1 MTVSRKDLQDLL
13 TKRKTL
19 REESRTMLDA
29 AIKTGEVINADDE
42 ARYNKMTDDIDGFTD
57 LIAKQ
62 EDERTRERQIAE
74 ERAID
79 PEKHGDSRDDAQTTE
94 EVRTAH
100 IEAAARDFLRGG
112 LGAVSQEHAEE
123 FRALQAGSDT
133 EGGYLVMPEEFKNQL
148 IKFVDNAV
156 HVRGLATVHRV
167 AKATSLGAPSLDTD
181 VSDADWTVELETGS
195 EDSDMAFGKRVLHPH
210 PVAKRIKISNQLIR
224 QSVMPVERL
233 VLDRLGYKNAV
244 TQEKAFLTGN
254 GSQQPL
260 GVFTANAQGISTSRD
275 VSTDNTTTA
284 ITFDGLKNT
293 KYSLKGAY
301 QNAAG
306 TSWMFHRDAVKM
318 IAKLKDGSGRYLWED
333 SVKIGDPDILL
344 GIRALQSEYA
354 PNTFTTGLYVGMLGD
369 WSNYWIADAMD
380 LQIQRLAELYAETN
394 QIGFIS
400 RASVDGM
407 PVLEEAFARV
417 TLA

>member
-29 AIKTGEVINADDE
+29 AIKTGEVMNAEDE

-79 PEKHGDSRDDAQTTE
+79 PEKHGDPRDDAQTTE

-210 PVAKRIKISNQLIR
+210 PLAKRIKISNQLIR

-260 GVFTANAQGISTSRD
+260 GVFTASAQGISTSRD

-380 LQIQRLAELYAETN
+380 LQIQRLAELYAEAN